1 MTRDEHTRLIRE
13 HRAAQKALF
22 DKTMALYDKHI
33 RPLEMNRTDAE
44 CHVAECRYSGDV
56 DKVNELEVEIDEYT
70 RDIKSLEISI
80 GLTDL
85 VEEGDRMEEVL
96 NTMKANAQYELT
108 EYEYW
113 TSSIPDV
120 HDRGLYFSDFGLVC
134 STIFG
139 ITNVITVNNL
149 NKKFNQDEH
158 IPFLEGISPFMPY
171 NHVLDGM
178 DVVHYVFEMN
188 TACTIAYSKEKTT
201 WYLLMEGDIVF
212 ESDNLKD
219 IFEYRNIVG

>member
-1 MTRDEHTRLIRE
+1 
-13 HRAAQKALF
+13 
-22 DKTMALYDKHI
+22 
-33 RPLEMNRTDAE
+33 MNRTDAE
-44 CHVAECRYSGDV
+44 CHIAECRYSGDV

-96 NTMKANAQYELT
+96 KTMKANAQHELT

-113 TSSIPDV
+113 TSSIPEV
-120 HDRGLYFSDFGLVC
+120 HDRGLYFSDYGLVC
-134 STIFG
+134 STIFR
-139 ITNVITVNNL
+139 TFDVLTVNNL

-158 IPFLEGISPFMPY
+158 IPFLEGISPFMP
-171 NHVLDGM
+171 NNQVLDGM
-178 DVVHYVFEMN
+178 DVVQYVFEMS
-188 TACTIAYSKEKTT
+188 TTCTIAYNKEKTL
-201 WYLLMEGDIVF
+201 WYLIMEEDIVF
-212 ESDNLKD
+212 ESENLKD